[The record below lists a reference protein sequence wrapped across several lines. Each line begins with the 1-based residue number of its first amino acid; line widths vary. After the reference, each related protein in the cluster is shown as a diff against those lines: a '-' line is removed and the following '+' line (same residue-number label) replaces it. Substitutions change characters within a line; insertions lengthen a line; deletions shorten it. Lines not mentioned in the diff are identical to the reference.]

1 MNMLNNYYKTRFSLD
16 AKEYLKADLRMQT
29 LMSSPLGKANFE
41 LIAFVISSINGCPY
55 CVNSHEK
62 ILREHLSLEQI
73 NEALRLASVVKA
85 ISIFSNID

>member
-1 MNMLNNYYKTRFSLD
+1 
-16 AKEYLKADLRMQT
+16 MQT